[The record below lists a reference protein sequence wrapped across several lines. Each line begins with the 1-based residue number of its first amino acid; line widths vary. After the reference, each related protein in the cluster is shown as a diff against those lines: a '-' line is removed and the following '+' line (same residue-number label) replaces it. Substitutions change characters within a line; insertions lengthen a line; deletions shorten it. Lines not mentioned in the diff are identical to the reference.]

1 MLSNKIIGRQKYL
14 PFINTMKVTTVGNQ
28 ILEFNITLPS
38 NANTAIAPSSSISV
52 TQRWGVVNG
61 TTQITKFNIVHTTQY
76 TDCSGKQQTV
86 TSTSSTIMSS
96 TITGT
101 TVTQITPTVTK
112 MLDVIVPNN
121 VGYLTQSVLD
131 DLPTSVSLKGNCA
144 YSVFEIQI

>member
-1 MLSNKIIGRQKYL
+1 MK
-14 PFINTMKVTTVGNQ
+14 TMKATTVGNQ

-38 NANTAIAPSSSISV
+38 NANTAIAPTSSISV

-96 TITGT
+96 TITGSA
-101 TVTQITPTVTK
+101 VTQITPTVTK
-112 MLDVIVPNN
+112 LVDVIIPSG
-121 VGYLTQSVLD
+121 VGYLTQTVLD
-131 DLPTSVSLKGNCA
+131 DLPTSVALKGNCA